1 MVVKPTKH
9 RVIVMLLP
17 LLSTFPAGR
26 GLFSLVFCLRA
37 SSPILASEASLAR
50 TRERRSLAQVGE
62 LARRLPCIGQAGG
75 KWTLFHPPPKTRN
88 KTSVLAGNSLGSRI
102 LHSTYLG
109 AIKQHF
115 SLELW
120 LTPSPLKERYT
131 TIWFNVNLRL
141 ETVHQPITELTVVFF
156 SDLIKAFAGNK
167 LDTVLGTLLN
177 HFLRYLPFI
186 PRGVA
191 SIFSF

>member
-17 LLSTFPAGR
+17 LLSTFPGSR
-26 GLFSLVFCLRA
+26 GLFSLVFCLRP

-50 TRERRSLAQVGE
+50 THERRSLAQVGE

-75 KWTLFHPPPKTRN
+75 KWTLFLPPPKIRD
-88 KTSVLAGNSLGSRI
+88 KTSVLAGNSLGSHI

-120 LTPSPLKERYT
+120 LTPSPLKERCT
-131 TIWFNVNLRL
+131 TISFNVNL
-141 ETVHQPITELTVVFF
+141 
-156 SDLIKAFAGNK
+156 
-167 LDTVLGTLLN
+167 
-177 HFLRYLPFI
+177 Y
-186 PRGVA
+186 
-191 SIFSF
+191 

>member
-9 RVIVMLLP
+9 RVIVMFLP
-17 LLSTFPAGR
+17 LLSTFPASR

-37 SSPILASEASLAR
+37 SSPILAIEASLAR
-50 TRERRSLAQVGE
+50 TRERCSLAQEGE

-75 KWTLFHPPPKTRN
+75 KWTLFLPPPKTRD

-131 TIWFNVNLRL
+131 TISFNVNLRL
-141 ETVHQPITELTVVFF
+141 ETVHQPITELTVVVFV

-177 HFLRYLPFI
+177 TFFAICL
-186 PRGVA
+186 
-191 SIFSF
+191 SFPGA